1 MNELRIFENPEF
13 GSVRTAMIDGEIHF
27 AGTDVAKALGYSIP
41 SKAVQ
46 THCRN
51 VLKWKV
57 GVKTGVK
64 ADGTDAIQQMEMLFI
79 PESDLYRLIMRSQ
92 LPNAERFSDWVCEE
106 VLPSI
111 RKTGLYSTQSKP
123 DSYTISDPVE
133 RAKRWIEEQEE
144 NRHEIQVRDD
154 RITELEPKAM
164 ICDEMISSN
173 MLMNFRDA
181 AYILGISQSQFT
193 GWMEENGYVY
203 RNADNLLRPTEK
215 YRNSGLFEVKP
226 FKSRSSYYT
235 GAQTH
240 ITAKGLAVFKV
251 ILNSTGHTQDTLPKH
266 GGRNGRKKHQKSI

>member
-13 GSVRTAMIDGEIHF
+13 GSVRTVTINGEYWF
-27 AGTDVAKALGYSIP
+27 VGSDVARALGYS
-41 SKAVQ
+41 KLNEAVR
-46 THCRN
+46 TNTREMDTTTA
-51 VLKWKV
+51 
-57 GVKTGVK
+57 GVIDSIGRT
-64 ADGTDAIQQMEMLFI
+64 QQMVVI
-79 PESDLYRLIMRSQ
+79 NESGLYDMIFESRLPKARDF
-92 LPNAERFSDWVCEE
+92 RHWVTSD
-106 VLPSI
+106 VLPELRRTGSYSI
-111 RKTGLYSTQSKP
+111 QSKP

-173 MLMNFRDA
+173 MLTSFRDA

-193 GWMEENGYVY
+193 GWLEENGYVY
-203 RNADNLLRPTEK
+203 RNADNMLRPTEK

-226 FKSRSSYYT
+226 FKSRNSYYT
-235 GAQTH
+235 GVQTH
-240 ITAKGLAVFKV
+240 ITAKGMAVFKV

>member
-13 GSVRTAMIDGEIHF
+13 GEVRTAIIDGKVYF
-27 AGTDVAKALGYSIP
+27 AGVDIARALGYSN
-41 SKAVQ
+41 
-46 THCRN
+46 TR
-51 VLKWKV
+51 
-57 GVKTGVK
+57 
-64 ADGTDAIQQMEMLFI
+64 DAISRHCKHVVKHDGVIQNTNRYGTVTTQTVEMSYI
-79 PESDLYRLIMRSQ
+79 PEGDVYRLIVRSQ
-92 LPNAERFSDWVCEE
+92 LPDAEKFEIWVFDE
-106 VLPSI
+106 VLPEL
-111 RKTGLYSTQSKP
+111 RETGKYSLKNKKP
-123 DSYTISDPVE
+123 DSYTIEDPAV
-133 RAKRWIEEQEE
+133 RARRWAEEYEE
-144 NRHEIQVRDD
+144 KKALQNRVS
-154 RITELEPKAM
+154 ELEPKAM

-193 GWMEENGYVY
+193 GWLEENGYVY

-251 ILNSTGHTQDTLPKH
+251 ILNSAGHTQDTLPKH
-266 GGRNGRKKHQKSI
+266 GGRNGRKKR

>member
-1 MNELRIFENPEF
+1 MNELRIFENPDF
-13 GSVRTAMIDGEIHF
+13 GEVRTVIIGGKVYF
-27 AGTDVAKALGYSIP
+27 AGVDIARALGYSN
-41 SKAVQ
+41 
-46 THCRN
+46 TR
-51 VLKWKV
+51 
-57 GVKTGVK
+57 
-64 ADGTDAIQQMEMLFI
+64 DAISRHCKHVVKHDGVIQTTNQYGASSTQIVEMSYI
-79 PESDLYRLIMRSQ
+79 PEGDVYRLIVRSQ
-92 LPNAERFSDWVCEE
+92 LPDAEKFESWVFDE
-106 VLPSI
+106 VLPELRNSGKYEI
-111 RKTGLYSTQSKP
+111 NQKP
-123 DSYTISDPVE
+123 DSYAIEDKVE

-144 NRHEIQVRDD
+144 NRREIQVRDD

-193 GWMEENGYVY
+193 GWLEENGYVY

-266 GGRNGRKKHQKSI
+266 GGRNGRKKH

>member
-1 MNELRIFENPEF
+1 MNELRIFNNPEF
-13 GSVRTAMIDGEIHF
+13 GSVRTVTINGEYWF
-27 AGTDVAKALGYSIP
+27 VGSDVARALGYS
-41 SKAVQ
+41 KLNEAVR
-46 THCRN
+46 TNTREMDTTTA
-51 VLKWKV
+51 
-57 GVKTGVK
+57 GVIDSIGRT
-64 ADGTDAIQQMEMLFI
+64 QQMVVI
-79 PESDLYRLIMRSQ
+79 NESGMYDMIFESRLPKAKDFRHWVT
-92 LPNAERFSDWVCEE
+92 SD
-106 VLPSI
+106 VLPELRRTGSYSI
-111 RKTGLYSTQSKP
+111 QSKP

-144 NRHEIQVRDD
+144 NRREIQVRDE

-193 GWMEENGYVY
+193 GWLEENGYVY

-266 GGRNGRKKHQKSI
+266 GGRNGRKKH

>member
-1 MNELRIFENPEF
+1 MNELRIFNSPEF
-13 GSVRTAMIDGEIHF
+13 GEVRTVTIGDEVWFVGN
-27 AGTDVAKALGYSIP
+27 DVAKALGYQKP
-41 SKAVQ
+41 DQAVR
-46 THCRN
+46 TN
-51 VLKWKV
+51 VDEEDSTLM
-57 GVKTGVK
+57 GVL
-64 ADGTDAIQQMEMLFI
+64 DANNHTQQMKVI
-79 PESDLYRLIMRSQ
+79 NESGLYSLIMSSR
-92 LPNAERFSDWVCEE
+92 LPSAKRFRHWVTSE
-106 VLPSI
+106 VLPTLA
-111 RKTGLYSTQSKP
+111 RTGEYKIQKP

-193 GWMEENGYVY
+193 GWLEENGYVY

-240 ITAKGLAVFKV
+240 IMAKGLAVFKV

-266 GGRNGRKKHQKSI
+266 GGRNGKKRR